1 MSMSFPSRLRL
12 AAIAAAL
19 LVAASAVPTI
29 AAAAAPTARS
39 GISWQFASSDAEVDR
54 AFALARQ
61 TGKPVFLYWGAVWCP
76 PCNQVKATLF
86 SRPDFIE
93 RSSAFIPVYIDGDKP
108 GAQKVAARFK
118 VAGYP
123 TMVLFKSDG
132 SEITRLPGEVD
143 PERYML
149 TLASGLNA
157 QVPVKDL
164 VERGL
169 ARKNLT
175 QEQWRLLAF
184 YSWDT
189 DEQQVLKSSE
199 LDSRLSQLASAV
211 PADLPAVRDRL
222 ALKAIAARARAE
234 KPPERTTLDGDRVL
248 IEALVANAEACRAQ
262 TDLLVLYAEPVL
274 KYLATDAVARRMLAL
289 KWESALD
296 KALNGKQLT
305 RADQIDALDARVVL
319 SKFIDR
325 TDKLSSQRAHAIS
338 SEVHRIVAQTND
350 RYERQAVVP
359 AAAHVLTAAGLEDES
374 DALLKAELSRA
385 VAPYYHMLGLAGN
398 AKERGDKAD
407 ALNWYEQAWRKSV
420 GPATRLQWGTGYVR
434 SVIQLT
440 PEDSARIA
448 KSARAVIAELEP
460 RSETFFE
467 RNQRSLKRMTAQLM
481 QWQGDDPARAKV
493 VGSLRKQLAGT
504 CAKLPTKDRGRLNCE
519 RVFNTNES

>member
-1 MSMSFPSRLRL
+1 L
-12 AAIAAAL
+12 
-19 LVAASAVPTI
+19 
-29 AAAAAPTARS
+29 
-39 GISWQFASSDAEVDR
+39 
-54 AFALARQ
+54 
-61 TGKPVFLYWGAVWCP
+61 
-76 PCNQVKATLF
+76 
-86 SRPDFIE
+86 
-93 RSSAFIPVYIDGDKP
+93 
-108 GAQKVAARFK
+108 
-118 VAGYP
+118 
-123 TMVLFKSDG
+123 
-132 SEITRLPGEVD
+132 
-143 PERYML
+143 
-149 TLASGLNA
+149 
-157 QVPVKDL
+157 
-164 VERGL
+164 
-169 ARKNLT
+169 
-175 QEQWRLLAF
+175 
-184 YSWDT
+184 
-189 DEQQVLKSSE
+189 
-199 LDSRLSQLASAV
+199 
-211 PADLPAVRDRL
+211 RDRL